1 MILHE
6 ISLSIGDILYDG
18 FDTSLLFYAPL
29 DCALDDLKLRYE
41 IHDAAI
47 VLVNDEAVSRTW
59 YQLQPGD
66 EIRILSIAA
75 PSTTPRVCKTVESDS
90 ESSQEAKMPPNST
103 EKRPKRSEKPDDD
116 EANLIIKRFLKD
128 YPKATIREVA
138 REVGLSTG
146 KVSGLEAWRNH
157 MAFRRAAKPPSKVKE
172 RPLTK
177 KMLECVGKDDDP
189 VQPLIR
195 NEAIWN
201 YLLKN
206 ADRKSR
212 EELLKMSESKQCEL
226 IEKTW
231 TQFRDQLPPDLRD
244 LE

>member
-59 YQLQPGD
+59 YQLEPGD
-66 EIRILSIAA
+66 EIRILFVTA
-75 PSTTPRVCKTVESDS
+75 PSTTSCRTAESDS
-90 ESSQEAKMPPNST
+90 ASLSKETRTNPDTT

-116 EANLIIKRFLKD
+116 EANLLIKRFLKD
-128 YPKATIREVA
+128 HPKATIRDVA
-138 REVGLSTG
+138 NEVGLSTG

-157 MAFRRAAKPPSKVKE
+157 MAIRRAAKPPAKIKE

-177 KMLECVGKDDDP
+177 KMLERVGKDDDP
-189 VQPLIR
+189 VQQMIR
-195 NEAIWN
+195 NEAIWD

-206 ADRKSR
+206 VDRTMR
-212 EELLKMSESKQCEL
+212 EELLKVSEEKRKEL
-226 IEKTW
+226 IQLTW
-231 TQFRDQLPPDLRD
+231 DQWKEELPPDLWH